1 MPFDLRRIGQM
12 LKETREEKGL
22 TLDEISKILVI
33 KKQVILAIEAGD
45 WEKLP
50 PPVYVKGYVNQYAAM
65 LHVVDL
71 LQAEIA
77 RPESPPPEETERTAA
92 EVRRERAPWAWT
104 PKSTKI
110 AAAAVVAAIAV
121 AFVVFLNL
129 PKTTPLAPPT
139 PAVESTSQPAQ
150 TAPGTEAALPVEPP
164 KTSDQP
170 AQPSTA
176 PAQPNPAPAKPAAPS
191 QPTVSGQPS
200 PTPAEEAAKPL
211 LEPKKLTITCQER
224 TWVRI
229 VIDGKEEKEFMLNP
243 EDAVKLEAKDNF
255 DLLVGN
261 AAGVKLFLNG
271 IDTGFSGE
279 IGEVKHVR
287 LP

>member
-22 TLDEISKILVI
+22 TLDEISKTLVI
-33 KKQVILAIEAGD
+33 RKPVISAIEAGD

-50 PPVYVKGYVNQYAAM
+50 PPVYVKGYVNQYAAL

-71 LQAEIA
+71 LEAELA
-77 RPESPPPEETERTAA
+77 RPESPPPAETEGVAA
-92 EVRRERAPWAWT
+92 EEGRERPHAGWT
-104 PKSTKI
+104 LKRTRI

-129 PKTTPLAPPT
+129 PRTAPVAPPA
-139 PAVESTSQPAQ
+139 PATESTSQPAQ
-150 TAPGTEAALPVEPP
+150 AAPGTEAALPVEPP

-170 AQPSTA
+170 AQPSPA
-176 PAQPNPAPAKPAAPS
+176 PAQPAPPA
-191 QPTVSGQPS
+191 QPS
-200 PTPAEEAAKPL
+200 PAPAEEAAKSL
-211 LEPKKLTITCQER
+211 LEPKKLTVACQET
-224 TWVRI
+224 TWESILV
-229 VIDGKEEKEFMLNP
+229 DGQEEKEFMLKP
-243 EDAVKLEAKDNF
+243 GEVVKLEAKDNF
-255 DLLVGN
+255 DLLIGN
-261 AAGVKLFLNG
+261 AGGVKLYLNG

-279 IGEVKHVR
+279 EGEVKHIR